1 MTLSPWLTSA
11 CVAKPKTKHR
21 GTKRKV
27 TEFGRLSV
35 PSSPSAGSTGGL
47 DADTPATSKVRL
59 QTVADNS
66 QQDYKKLSLEAF
78 RDSSLLFL
86 PVEMESPPSEDINA
100 KSPVRVNVDGG
111 CMVPTSW
118 SPVDINRVMGSNY

>member
-1 MTLSPWLTSA
+1 M
-11 CVAKPKTKHR
+11 
-21 GTKRKV
+21 

-35 PSSPSAGSTGGL
+35 PSSPSEGSTGGL
-47 DADTPATSKVRL
+47 DADTPAASKARL

-66 QQDYKKLSLEAF
+66 PQQDYKKLSLEAF
-78 RDSSLLFL
+78 GDSSLLFL